1 VRRVFTGEYRHTVD
15 EKGRLAIPARFR
27 AQLEGG
33 AVLSRWI
40 DGCLAIH
47 TRAGWAALAEKVA
60 AVPVTDPAGRLF
72 ERQIFGGALEAEID
86 RQGRV
91 LVPGY
96 LRDEVGIAG
105 DALVIGVRDHGEIWA
120 PHRWAVYRRSMDDP
134 TTFAEAIRG
143 LGI

>member
-1 VRRVFTGEYRHTVD
+1 MFTGEYRHAVD
-15 EKGRLAIPARFR
+15 DKGRLAIPARFR

-47 TRAGWAALAEKVA
+47 TRAGWKDLEARVA
-60 AVPVTDPAGRLF
+60 SVPITEPAGRLF
-72 ERQIFGGALEAEID
+72 QRQIFGGALEADMD

-91 LVPGY
+91 LIQGY
-96 LRDEVGIAG
+96 LREEMGIGAE
-105 DALVIGVRDHGEIWA
+105 ALVIGVRDHGEIWA
-120 PHRWAVYRRSMDDP
+120 PDRWEKYRKDMTDP
-134 TTFAEAIRG
+134 AKFAEAIRG

>member
-1 VRRVFTGEYRHTVD
+1 VFTGEYRHAVD
-15 EKGRLAIPARFR
+15 DKGRLAIPVRFR

-33 AVLSRWI
+33 VVLSRWI

-47 TRAGWAALAEKVA
+47 TRSGWETLAAKAAG
-60 AVPVTDPAGRLF
+60 VPVTDPAGRIF
-72 ERQIFGGALEAEID
+72 ERQIFAGAAEVEMD

-91 LVPGY
+91 LVPAY
-96 LRDEVGIAG
+96 LREEMGIAG

-120 PHRWAVYRRSMDDP
+120 PDRWNAYRRDMTDP
-134 TTFAEAIRG
+134 AKFAEAIRG

>member
-1 VRRVFTGEYRHTVD
+1 VD
-15 EKGRLAIPARFR
+15 DKGRLAVPARFR

-47 TRAGWAALAEKVA
+47 TRAGWADLSDRVA
-60 AVPVTDPAGRLF
+60 SLPLTDPAARLF
-72 ERQIFGGALEAEID
+72 GRQIFAGGAEADID

-91 LVPGY
+91 LVPPY
-96 LRDEVGIAG
+96 LREAIGLAG
-105 DALVIGVRDHGEIWA
+105 EAVVVGVRDHGEIWT
-120 PHRWAVYRRSMDDP
+120 PETWTDYRRAMEDP
-134 TTFAEAIRG
+134 QTFAEAIRG

>member
-1 VRRVFTGEYRHTVD
+1 VFTGEYRHTVD

-27 AQLEGG
+27 AQLEDG

-47 TRAGWAALAEKVA
+47 TRAGFEALSSKIE
-60 AVPVTDPAGRLF
+60 AVPLTDPAGRLLQ
-72 ERQIFGGALEAEID
+72 RQIFGGALEADLD

-91 LVPGY
+91 LLPAF
-96 LRDEVGIAG
+96 LRAEVGIG
-105 DALVIGVRDHGEIWA
+105 TDTLIVGVQDHGEIWA
-120 PHRWAVYRRSMDDP
+120 PDRWAVYRRDMDDP
-134 TTFAEAIRG
+134 ARFAEAIRG

>member
-1 VRRVFTGEYRHTVD
+1 MFTGEYRHTVD

-47 TRAGWAALAEKVA
+47 TRAGWDALSAKAA

-72 ERQIFGGALEAEID
+72 ESQIFGGALEAEMD

-91 LVPGY
+91 LVPAY
-96 LRDEVGIAG
+96 LREETGIG
-105 DALVIGVRDHGEIWA
+105 TEALVIGVRDHGEIWA
-120 PHRWAVYRRSMDDP
+120 PDRWKTYRKAMDNP
-134 TTFAEAIRG
+134 ATFAEAIRG

>member
-1 VRRVFTGEYRHTVD
+1 MFTGEYRHTVD
-15 EKGRLAIPARFR
+15 DKGRLAIPARFR

-47 TRAGWAALAEKVA
+47 TKAGWRALEERVA
-60 AVPVTDPAGRLF
+60 SVPVTDPAGRIF
-72 ERQIFGGALEAEID
+72 QRQIFGGALEADLD

-91 LVPGY
+91 LVPAY
-96 LRDEVGIAG
+96 LRDEIGVSTE
-105 DALVIGVRDHGEIWA
+105 ALVVGVRDHGEIWA
-120 PHRWAVYRRSMDDP
+120 PDRWQTYRSPMSDP
-134 TTFAEAIRG
+134 AAFAEAIKD

>member
-1 VRRVFTGEYRHTVD
+1 MFTGEYRHAVD
-15 EKGRLAIPARFR
+15 DKGRLAIPARFR

-47 TRAGWAALAEKVA
+47 TRAGWEALEARVA
-60 AVPVTDPAGRLF
+60 SVPITDPAGRLF
-72 ERQIFGGALEAEID
+72 QRQIFGGGLEADMD

-91 LVPGY
+91 LVPSY
-96 LRDEVGIAG
+96 LREEMGIQG
-105 DALVIGVRDHGEIWA
+105 EALVIGVRDHGEIWA
-120 PHRWAVYRRSMDDP
+120 PERWDVYRRDMADP
-134 TTFAEAIRG
+134 VKFAEAIRG